1 MREVG
6 SLSVIL
12 RQVDARDVPEQQVRN
27 TRRKHK
33 LAIRQ
38 VSFI

>member
-6 SLSVIL
+6 SLSIIL
-12 RQVDARDVPEQQVRN
+12 RQVNARGVPQQQVRN
-27 TRRKHK
+27 TLRKDK